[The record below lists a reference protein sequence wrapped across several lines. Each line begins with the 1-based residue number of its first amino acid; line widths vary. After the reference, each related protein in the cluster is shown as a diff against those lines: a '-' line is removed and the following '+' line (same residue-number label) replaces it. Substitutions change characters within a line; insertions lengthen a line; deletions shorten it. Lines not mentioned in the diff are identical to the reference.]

1 MSRPDGRLHGL
12 MGSELFSGIVG
23 QKGAVAALEA
33 AAARPVHAYLLV
45 GPPGTGKRRAAQGLA
60 AALLCPV
67 SPPDGTCDSCR
78 RVLAGVHPDVIQ
90 VEREG
95 AAIGIDT
102 ARDVIR
108 AALTSPL
115 EGARKVV
122 VLHDFHLVREA
133 APALLK
139 TIEEPPPTT
148 VFVIL
153 AEHLPPDLV
162 TIASR
167 CVQVEFHPLTVE
179 DVARALQDD
188 GVESELARHLAEAS
202 GGRLDRARLLATDG
216 EFEAR
221 RRAWQEVPARLDGTG
236 ATAAAVADELMGYL
250 ESSVEPL
257 KVAQAQEIGELME
270 RNERAAAVVAS
281 GRSGSARAGGRA
293 AKAALNAGVK
303 DLEDRHK
310 REQRRQRTDELR
322 SGLAA
327 LAGAYRRRLDS
338 GPATNRA
345 GAMEAVRHIDKLS
358 RDLTYNPGELLAIQ
372 ALLVRLGRPAGDS

>member
-1 MSRPDGRLHGL
+1 
-12 MGSELFSGIVG
+12 MGNQLFAGIVG
-23 QKGAVAALEA
+23 QRGAVTALEA

-95 AAIGIDT
+95 AAIAIDT

-122 VLHDFHLVREA
+122 VLHDFHLVRDA

-179 DVARALQDD
+179 DVARALQED
-188 GVESELARHLAEAS
+188 GVEPELASHLAEAS
-202 GGRLDRARLLATDG
+202 GGRLDRARLLATDR

-236 ATAAAVADELMGYL
+236 ATAAAIADELMGYL
-250 ESSVEPL
+250 ESSIEPL
-257 KVAQAQEIGELME
+257 KAAQAQEIGELTE

-281 GRSGSARAGGRA
+281 GRSGSARGGRA

-338 GPATNRA
+338 GPGSNRA

-358 RDLTYNPGELLAIQ
+358 RDLSYNPGELLAIQ